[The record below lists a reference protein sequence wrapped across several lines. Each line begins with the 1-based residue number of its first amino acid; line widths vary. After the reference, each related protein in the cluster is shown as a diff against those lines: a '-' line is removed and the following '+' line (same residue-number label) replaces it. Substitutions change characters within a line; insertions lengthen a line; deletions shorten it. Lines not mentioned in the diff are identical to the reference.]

1 MKRVVATIGL
11 LLLLVPAAGA
21 REEPKKAA
29 TPGAL
34 KGEWKLVSYVHTGE
48 DLKADPAK
56 SRAEF
61 ADDQFTLRISINGE
75 EKEVASAFTADE
87 KADPKTLD
95 VSPPDRKFVAK
106 AIWKVEKDTLTIC
119 FAVGG
124 TDRPADFKPA
134 KGTSLLVLERI
145 KK

>member
-1 MKRVVATIGL
+1 MKRITATGL
-11 LLLLVPAAGA
+11 LLVVACAAGA

-29 TPGAL
+29 PVPEVL
-34 KGEWKLVSYVHTGE
+34 KGEWKITSYEHTGAKL
-48 DLKADPAK
+48 DIDPAK
-56 SRAEF
+56 SRATF
-61 ADDQFTLRISINGE
+61 ADGKFTLRLSLGGE
-75 EKEVASAFTADE
+75 EKDVVSTFTANE

-95 VSPPDRKFVAK
+95 VSPPDRKFVAR

-124 TDRPADFKPA
+124 DERPKDFKPA
-134 KGTSLLVLERI
+134 KGTSVLVLEKV